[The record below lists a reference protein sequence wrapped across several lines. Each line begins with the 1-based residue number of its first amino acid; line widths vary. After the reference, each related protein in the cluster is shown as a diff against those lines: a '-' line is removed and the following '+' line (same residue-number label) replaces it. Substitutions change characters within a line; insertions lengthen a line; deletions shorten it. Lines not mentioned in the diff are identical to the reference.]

1 MKFTNISENEL
12 KTISGGATE
21 QPSLKLFIAKA
32 PFTLKSYLASICNKD
47 GSATF

>member
-12 KTISGGATE
+12 KTISGGATVE

-32 PFTLKSYLASICNKD
+32 LFTLKSYLASICNKD
-47 GSATF
+47 GGF